1 MKLRYISIPLHLVS
15 NEYLEKLGK
24 SWTNKLNNTLVYEI
38 PVDFYFTSTAPATS
52 TDREFVCNSEQ
63 EFIQKIEQI
72 KLMDML

>member
-1 MKLRYISIPLHLVS
+1 MKLRYISIPLHLLS

-24 SWTNKLNNTLVYEI
+24 SWTSKLNNTLVYEI
-38 PVDFYFTSTAPATS
+38 PADFYFVPVAPATS
-52 TDREFVCNSEQ
+52 YDREFVCNSEQ

>member
-1 MKLRYISIPLHLVS
+1 MKLRYISILLHLVS

-38 PVDFYFTSTAPATS
+38 PADFYFISVALPTS

>member
-1 MKLRYISIPLHLVS
+1 MKLRYISIPLHLMS

-24 SWTNKLNNTLVYEI
+24 SQTSELDNTLVYEI
-38 PVDFYFTSTAPATS
+38 PADFYFVSVAPPTSTS
-52 TDREFVCNSEQ
+52 REFVCNSEQ